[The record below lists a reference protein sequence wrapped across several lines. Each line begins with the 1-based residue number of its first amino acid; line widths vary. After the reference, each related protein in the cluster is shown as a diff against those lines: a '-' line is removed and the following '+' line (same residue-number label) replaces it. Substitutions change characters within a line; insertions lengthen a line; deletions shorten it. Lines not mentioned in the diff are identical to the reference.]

1 MKTIIFLTSLS
12 ITSNFFGQAAGSG
25 MTDIDGNLYNSVI
38 IGTQEWV
45 KENLNVYDNY
55 DWEALVGD
63 RIVYL
68 AVSEIE
74 HFNEP

>member
-1 MKTIIFLTSLS
+1 MKIGDLVWIREEYVGNAFLELPKGIHTAL
-12 ITSNFFGQAAGSG
+12 
-25 MTDIDGNLYNSVI
+25 LLR
-38 IGTQEWV
+38 
-45 KENLNVYDNY
+45 ENKNVYDNY

>member
-1 MKTIIFLTSLS
+1 MKIGDLVWIREEYVGNAFLELPKGIHTAL
-12 ITSNFFGQAAGSG
+12 
-25 MTDIDGNLYNSVI
+25 LL
-38 IGTQEWV
+38 

-74 HFNEP
+74 PF

>member
-1 MKTIIFLTSLS
+1 MKTGDLVWIREEYVGNEFLELPKGIHTAL
-12 ITSNFFGQAAGSG
+12 
-25 MTDIDGNLYNSVI
+25 LLR
-38 IGTQEWV
+38 
-45 KENLNVYDNY
+45 ENLNIYDSY

-68 AVSEIE
+68 AASEIE

>member
-1 MKTIIFLTSLS
+1 MKIGDLVWIREEYVGDPFLELPKGIHTAL
-12 ITSNFFGQAAGSG
+12 
-25 MTDIDGNLYNSVI
+25 LL
-38 IGTQEWV
+38 
-45 KENLNVYDNY
+45 KENLNDYNSY

-74 HFNEP
+74 PF